1 VAGNARRGL
10 LDVGLETNLLSFLD
24 ESLPFQW
31 VQRVFPWLVDVGV
44 SHLLKLLRKR
54 LASTWTMRG
63 KELHC
68 SEFYN
73 E

>member
-1 VAGNARRGL
+1 MAGNARRGL
-10 LDVGLETNLLSFLD
+10 LDVGLENLLSSLD

-31 VQRVFPWLVDVGV
+31 VQRVFPWLVDVGD

-54 LASTWTMRG
+54 LASTFQEGG